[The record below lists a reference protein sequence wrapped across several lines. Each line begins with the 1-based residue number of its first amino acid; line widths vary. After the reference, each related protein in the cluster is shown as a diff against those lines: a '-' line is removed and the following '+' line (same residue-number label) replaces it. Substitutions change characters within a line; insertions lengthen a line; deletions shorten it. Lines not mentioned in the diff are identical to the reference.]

1 MQTEQMGEV
10 RPVKKMVSRVKMSKR
25 ARRELDQTK
34 RTVWSMSPVTRIRE
48 SGKAY
53 RRNKAKLIPAEE

>member
-1 MQTEQMGEV
+1 M
-10 RPVKKMVSRVKMSKR
+10 KKMVSREKMSKR

-34 RTVWSMSPVTRIRE
+34 RTVWPMSPVTRIRE

-53 RRNKAKLIPAEE
+53 NRNKTKLISAEE